1 MKSERFYYCHIGPR
15 ITTSVNFYENIFYFA
30 VSIMSVEFYLE
41 TASVCRTAN
50 VFGQSSYRLKP
61 FKCQSKGFYEGW
73 NFNSGNYLFTI
84 DTK

>member
-1 MKSERFYYCHIGPR
+1 
-15 ITTSVNFYENIFYFA
+15 
-30 VSIMSVEFYLE
+30 MSVEFYLE